1 MSYLNEIQN
10 DICVADQLIKKI
22 FFELAPLYKKEFGD
36 GQDVS
41 VSLFTTLHSTSES
54 ILILLL
60 NGGIFDADVLLRTVM
75 EGTIKYCYLM
85 TGTKEERLQKYN
97 EYKIS
102 LASIDKIEDHKKAL
116 NALKIL
122 QIFSKNSTK
131 PFEAYI
137 LSDEEFI
144 ELQKQ
149 YPRKLRNELKRKWGY
164 SSLLHKL
171 VEKNIEYE
179 AQLGTL
185 ISYAATSH
193 LCHYDWTGVYTREEQ
208 IMDADN
214 GETELL
220 NIGHSYRIMSNVLSM
235 ELFRVVEYL
244 RGNNYRNPEVIKI
257 CQEIYDFIDK
267 IDRKNNFIVEQS

>member
-1 MSYLNEIQN
+1 MSFLNEIQD
-10 DICVADQLIKKI
+10 DICVADQLMKKI

-41 VSLFTTLHSTSES
+41 VCLFTTLHSTSES

-102 LASIDKIEDHKKAL
+102 LTSIDKIEDHKKAL
-116 NALKIL
+116 NAVEILKR
-122 QIFSKNSTK
+122 FSKNSTK
-131 PFEAYI
+131 PFEAYL

-149 YPRKLRNELKRKWGY
+149 YPRKLQNELKREWGY
-164 SSLLHKL
+164 SSLLRKL
-171 VEKNIEYE
+171 AENDIEYE

-185 ISYAATSH
+185 ITYAATSH
-193 LCHYDWTGVYTREEQ
+193 LCHYDWTGVYTREEH
-208 IMDADN
+208 IMGVGND
-214 GETELL
+214 ETELL
-220 NIGHSYRIMSNVLSM
+220 DIGHTCRIMSNVLSM
-235 ELFRVVEYL
+235 ELFRVVEYM
-244 RGNNYRNPEVIKI
+244 RGNNYSNTEVIKI
-257 CQEIYDFIDK
+257 CQEIYNFIDK
-267 IDRKNNFIVEQS
+267 IDKKNNLIVEQR